1 MIKISKFQLV
11 QLAYYVNAEKI
22 TSDKYLFDNYIAQHT
37 TNAENVAIS
46 YGRNGR
52 IAQLVKLQNG
62 RFIYFA

>member
-1 MIKISKFQLV
+1 MIKTSKFQLV
-11 QLAYYVNAEKI
+11 VLASELNADKV
-22 TSDKYLFDNYIAQHT
+22 TSDRYLFDNYISQHT
-37 TNAENVAIS
+37 TNAITIAIS